1 VNPPF
6 LAIRDEIRNNSHAK
20 LFSCEIKGPGK
31 EMEVSVTS
39 IASCGGLVRAVPALE
54 FINPPL
60 ETFGP
65 EIFIQRASESE
76 LASRTSKGGVVPRA
90 LAG

>member
-1 VNPPF
+1 
-6 LAIRDEIRNNSHAK
+6 
-20 LFSCEIKGPGK
+20 
-31 EMEVSVTS
+31 MEDSVTS
-39 IASCGGLVRAVPALE
+39 IALCGGLVRAVPALE

-76 LASRTSKGGVVPRA
+76 LASRTSKRWGSSKSLGGVNVAVP
-90 LAG
+90 LTSDPL

>member
-1 VNPPF
+1 MKSV
-6 LAIRDEIRNNSHAK
+6 NNSHAK
-20 LFSCEIKGPGK
+20 LSSCEIKGPGK

-39 IASCGGLVRAVPALE
+39 IASCGGMVRAVPALE

-76 LASRTSKGGVVPRA
+76 LASRTSKGGVVPRV

>member
-1 VNPPF
+1 VKPPF
-6 LAIRDEIRNNSHAK
+6 SAIRDEIRNSSHVK
-20 LFSCEIKGPGK
+20 HFSCEINGPGK
-31 EMEVSVTS
+31 KMEVSVTS
-39 IASCGGLVRAVPALE
+39 IASCGGMVTAVPALE

-65 EIFIQRASESE
+65 EIFKQRASDSE
-76 LASRTSKGGVVPRA
+76 LASRTWKGGVVPRV